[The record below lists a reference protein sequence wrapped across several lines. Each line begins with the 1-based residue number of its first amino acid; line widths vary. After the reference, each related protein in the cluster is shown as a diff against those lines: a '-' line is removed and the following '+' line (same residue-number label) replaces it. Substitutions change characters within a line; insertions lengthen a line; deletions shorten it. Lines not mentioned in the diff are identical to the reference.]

1 LCAIDGPNKQSELS
15 DAHLYV
21 RTSKNTREVAVNFD
35 IICKGDFMFKTK
47 IHLLASILTTAF
59 ICSPLASQAA
69 NPYQMR
75 NMNYGVSGGN
85 INDISRAFCC
95 SGTLGSLVTDGS
107 QQYILS
113 NNHILARQDQATA
126 GENISQPG
134 LIDSSCQPATIVA
147 DFTRAVPLGSNVDC
161 AIAQVRAGQMN
172 STGNIEGIG
181 IPSSVI
187 KAPTVGLA
195 VIKSGRTTGTTT
207 GTIASINTSVNVRYQ
222 IRCGQGKNY
231 VISYT
236 NQVLINSSSFSAG
249 GDSGS
254 LILSN
259 NNTSCRQPVALLFA
273 GSSSTTIGN
282 PIGEVASDLG
292 VSFVGGTC
300 TSAASQPV
308 GGQGFQL
315 PQQALDRAGKVLE
328 QNRHDLMSKAGVLG
342 VGLGATE
349 NNSDAAM
356 VVYVDKTSSAAPQL
370 PDQIDNVPVR
380 VILTDPFIAF

>member
-1 LCAIDGPNKQSELS
+1 
-15 DAHLYV
+15 
-21 RTSKNTREVAVNFD
+21 
-35 IICKGDFMFKTK
+35 MFKTK
-47 IHLLASILTTAF
+47 IHLLASILTTALV
-59 ICSPLASQAA
+59 CSPLATYAA
-69 NPYQMR
+69 PPPPNPYQTR

-85 INDISRAFCC
+85 VNDITKAFCC
-95 SGTLGSLVTDGS
+95 SGTLGSLVTAGGV
-107 QQYILS
+107 QYILS
-113 NNHILARQDQATA
+113 NNHILADQDQAQP
-126 GENISQPG
+126 GEDISQPG
-134 LIDSSCQPATIVA
+134 LVDSSCQPATIVA
-147 DFTRAVPLGSNVDC
+147 DFTRAVQLGHNVDC

-181 IPSSVI
+181 TPSNVI

-207 GTIASINTSVNVRYQ
+207 GTIGSINTSVNVQYQ
-222 IRCGQGKNY
+222 IRCGQGKKY
-231 VISYT
+231 IISYT
-236 NQVLINSSSFSAG
+236 NQVLINSTSFSSG

-259 NNTSCRQPVALLFA
+259 NDTSCRQPVALLFA

-282 PIGEVASDLG
+282 PIGEVALDLG
-292 VSFVGGTC
+292 VSFVGVTC

-349 NNSDAAM
+349 NNSDAAV
-356 VVYVDKTSSAAPQL
+356 VVYVDKTSSAKPQL
-370 PDQIDNVPVR
+370 PAHIDNVPVR
-380 VILTDPFIAF
+380 VIFTDPFIAF